1 MLVIA
6 PGKSKLPRRPG
17 ESASA
22 RGAMSA
28 TIAPMGTLTNSTQ
41 RQEK

>member
-1 MLVIA
+1 VLVIA
-6 PGKSKLPRRPG
+6 PGKSNLPRLRG

-28 TIAPMGTLTNSTQ
+28 TAAPMGTLTNSTQ
-41 RQEK
+41 RQDR